1 MGIRILVDKKFHG
14 IQLRDTH
21 HPFLHMQKGSQ
32 NRLFR
37 ELISRTKAKQ
47 NVKNEIRRVITSNN
61 WIIGLFSSSVVTRL
75 DLHFFDAS
83 ERKPVSKTL
92 KLAAKNGLILLV
104 YGRFDV

>member
-1 MGIRILVDKKFHG
+1 M
-14 IQLRDTH
+14 
-21 HPFLHMQKGSQ
+21 
-32 NRLFR
+32 
-37 ELISRTKAKQ
+37 
-47 NVKNEIRRVITSNN
+47 
-61 WIIGLFSSSVVTRL
+61 FSSSVVTRL